1 MQNTLQPHS
10 QGFCLGTRTV
20 YTAAGVNI
28 THRKSAAW
36 DLDVGCK
43 KLEGAS
49 IIAWYPFSLQGTLSS
64 DPKIEKS
71 YLHILWRG
79 H

>member
-1 MQNTLQPHS
+1 MQNTLQPRS

-20 YTAAGVNI
+20 YTAAGVI
-28 THRKSAAW
+28 SHRKSAAW

-49 IIAWYPFSLQGTLSS
+49 IIVWYP
-64 DPKIEKS
+64 
-71 YLHILWRG
+71 
-79 H
+79 